1 MKIYYAGASLV
12 LSILLI
18 AVLTAHLKF
27 KISEPDK
34 ILRKSPRE
42 ATVKY
47 PLPQEQNRSA
57 NIPQMTVIWEKNL
70 FLPSRGAQDKG
81 EVLADKAK
89 HSDLELVGICKFGTV
104 SGAII
109 VNKNR
114 SQENFVPPPQ
124 PGAQNHPPQLKAQA
138 QGAKPEKRYF
148 QQGQRMSNGYLL
160 KEIHNDHVVLSRGN
174 EEVILKLQFGDES
187 STKRLASM
195 SFKPVEK
202 SELVSPSGETISAPP
217 LQDVKP
223 EQSKPAL
230 PTPPSPPPMGIKTLK
245 QTS

>member
-1 MKIYYAGASLV
+1 MKLYYAATACV

-18 AVLTAHLKF
+18 LLLAAHLSF
-27 KISEPDK
+27 KASLPDK
-34 ILRKSPRE
+34 VLRKSPRE
-42 ATVKY
+42 ATIKY
-47 PLPQEQNRSA
+47 PVPQEQNRSS

-81 EVLADKAK
+81 EAVSDKAK

-114 SQENFVPPPQ
+114 SQENFAPPVQ
-124 PGAQNHPPQLKAQA
+124 GNQKLPPQLKAQT
-138 QGAKPEKRYF
+138 QGGKPEKRYF

-160 KEIHNDHVVLSRGN
+160 KEIHSDHVVLSRGN
-174 EEVILKLQFGDES
+174 EEVILKLQFGDEG

-195 SFKPVEK
+195 SFKPIEK
-202 SELVSPSGETISAPP
+202 SETVSPAGETISAPP
-217 LQDVKP
+217 EQDAKP
-223 EQSKPAL
+223 DQSKPAL
-230 PTPPSPPPMGIKTLK
+230 PTPPSPPPMGNKTIK

>member
-1 MKIYYAGASLV
+1 MKIYYAAATVV
-12 LSILLI
+12 LSIVLI
-18 AVLTAHLKF
+18 IMLAAHLNF
-27 KISEPDK
+27 KSSEPDK
-34 ILRKSPRE
+34 ILRKTPRE
-42 ATVKY
+42 ASLKY
-47 PLPQEQNRSA
+47 PVPQEQNRSS

-81 EVLADKAK
+81 EAVADKAK
-89 HSDLELVGICKFGTV
+89 HSDLELVGICKFGAV

-114 SQENFVPPPQ
+114 AQENIVPP
-124 PGAQNHPPQLKAQA
+124 AQGTLPAQMKAQQA

-148 QQGQRMSNGYLL
+148 QQGQRMSSGYLL

-187 STKRLASM
+187 SNKRLASM

-202 SELVSPSGETISAPP
+202 SEPVSPSGETISAPP
-217 LQDVKP
+217 IQDAKP
-223 EQSKPAL
+223 DQSRPAL
-230 PTPPSPPPMGIKTLK
+230 PAPPPPPPMGIKTLK